1 MNTTN
6 ARAPRGARHLATTL
20 GIAAALGLAGAAHA
34 EKHALIMAISAYPSP
49 IPSLKGVPNDV
60 DSARRI
66 ARSMGVPDKNVR
78 VYRDGELTLAGMR
91 KAFDDLEE
99 RADPNDQVFV
109 YYSGHGT
116 RLRVPDEEDRC
127 AEGLVTADG
136 QAFLDSE
143 VEQRLKRL
151 GQKATRLVV
160 LLDACHS
167 GGVTTRSAGPAL
179 SSRAPSEFQPKFYA
193 RAGAPTS
200 CERPVNV
207 LTRGLRN
214 AAGKPGSGAQNF
226 VYIAA
231 ARDNEVSLD
240 SPTTG
245 GVATTSWLECVSGA
259 ARDLDGSGAL
269 SAEEIRVCAQERVNQ
284 KLAGVQGFLPHN
296 ISITGNGSAIMKF
309 VDVAALQQ
317 PALALNN
324 PQPKPPVAAA
334 PVPAPAPVVAPAPAP
349 APAPVAVA
357 PAPKPPATKPA
368 PTPAPVAVS
377 AFPPA
382 YHTLTDI
389 FSSRDDRRSVVL
401 SPTKPVLKIGRDLV
415 DFTLTSSHAGYV
427 YLLMVGSDGKTFDV
441 LFPNSLDR
449 NNQIEA
455 NATLRLPR
463 PTWQLTAG
471 GPPGK
476 NYLLAVVA
484 DAPRDFS
491 GLGMSAAGPFS
502 VLAATPV
509 ASKDIQLVTADP
521 PSVAANEECSDRIKK
536 RNLVVAQR
544 CSNAFGAAM
553 TVIEEAN

>member
-1 MNTTN
+1 MNNTT
-6 ARAPRGARHLATTL
+6 ARATRGARHIAATL
-20 GIAAALGLAGAAHA
+20 GIAAAFCLAGAAHA

-60 DSARRI
+60 ESARRI
-66 ARSMGVPDKNVR
+66 ARSMGVPDRNMR

-91 KAFDDLEE
+91 KAFDELEE

-116 RLRVPDEEDRC
+116 RLRVPEEQDRC

-167 GGVTTRSAGPAL
+167 GGVTTRGGPAL
-179 SSRAPSEFQPKFYA
+179 SSRAPADFQPKFYA
-193 RAGAPTS
+193 RAGAPTA

-214 AAGKPGSGAQNF
+214 AAGQPGSGAQNF

-245 GVATTSWLECVSGA
+245 GLATTSWLECVNGA

-296 ISITGNGSAIMKF
+296 ISISGNGSAIMKF
-309 VDVAALQQ
+309 VDAAALQQ
-317 PALALNN
+317 PALLLNN
-324 PQPKPPVAAA
+324 PLPKPPVVAAPAPVAAPSPAPKPPVAAA
-334 PVPAPAPVVAPAPAP
+334 P
-349 APAPVAVA
+349 A
-357 PAPKPPATKPA
+357 PAPKPP
-368 PTPAPVAVS
+368 VAAS
-377 AFPPA
+377 GFPPA

-401 SPTKPVLKIGRDLV
+401 SPAKPVLKIGRDQV

-509 ASKDIQLVTADP
+509 ASKDIQLVTSDP

-536 RNLVVAQR
+536 RNLVIAQR